1 MKKVSI
7 MMPVYNGLPLIK
19 ASVESILKQT
29 YTNWECIIVDDG
41 STDGTS
47 AYLDSLSDS
56 RFVVH
61 HFAKNQ
67 GRPTARQKA
76 LELTTGEYVTML
88 DAEDLMSPDRLEEQV
103 ECLEKNPNIA
113 LVSSRMCSFGT
124 HTDLIKARG
133 VSTVTTTTFDGKRC
147 PIHAASMLRG
157 DKARLLKYNPMMK
170 LSQDVDFL
178 ERYLKGE
185 SFMEL
190 PFIHYYYT
198 EYDSVSKRKIRRSYK
213 LNCKKYFKMRRFSPC
228 FTYILKYIYS
238 VAIYPFVSIESI
250 LSKRGVDL
258 NQEERMHFEQ
268 DCLSIVRKY
277 CS

>member
-1 MKKVSI
+1 
-7 MMPVYNGLPLIK
+7 
-19 ASVESILKQT
+19 
-29 YTNWECIIVDDG
+29 
-41 STDGTS
+41 
-47 AYLDSLSDS
+47 
-56 RFVVH
+56 
-61 HFAKNQ
+61 
-67 GRPTARQKA
+67 
-76 LELTTGEYVTML
+76 
-88 DAEDLMSPDRLEEQV
+88 
-103 ECLEKNPNIA
+103 
-113 LVSSRMCSFGT
+113 
-124 HTDLIKARG
+124 
-133 VSTVTTTTFDGKRC
+133 
-147 PIHAASMLRG
+147 
-157 DKARLLKYNPMMK
+157 MK

-185 SFMEL
+185 SYMEL

-228 FTYILKYIYS
+228 FIYILKYIYS
-238 VAIYPFVSIESI
+238 VAVYPFVSIESI